1 MHEKNLEDMLK
12 SNSKDY
18 KQSTFMSIIN
28 KRFLGDIPNLK
39 VTYGNITFVDRNKLG
54 LEKTY
59 YNDAFV
65 ISGGNSQQRCKL
77 IEIKQKHRNNR
88 VLQLNRKGFKPS
100 IKEKSKINPYDIFW
114 IGEKKYVCKGMFSYG
129 ECIAYG
135 SVKKKNILNFQK

>member
-100 IKEKSKINPYDIFW
+100 IKEEI
-114 IGEKKYVCKGMFSYG
+114 
-129 ECIAYG
+129 
-135 SVKKKNILNFQK
+135 